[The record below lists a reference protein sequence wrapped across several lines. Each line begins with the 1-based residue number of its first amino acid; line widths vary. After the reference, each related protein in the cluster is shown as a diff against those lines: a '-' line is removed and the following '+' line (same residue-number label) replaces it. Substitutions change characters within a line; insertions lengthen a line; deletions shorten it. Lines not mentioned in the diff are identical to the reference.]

1 MQFTFRKAF
10 PYVVLAMLAGA
21 IAWAVSLNPLPP
33 ADFTF
38 DNGTEVQTLDPAKA
52 TGNPENR
59 VINGLFEGLLRQ
71 LPPKEL
77 KGPRENTPL
86 IAEPAMAESYE
97 VSADG
102 KTYTFHIRKD
112 AVWSDGTPVTAV
124 DFEFSWRRMLHPET
138 ASQYTYQLF
147 YVKGTEA
154 YSKGQVEKE
163 GKDPF
168 GTAVEIELP
177 DRPNRYQTY
186 PSGTMRRGVL
196 KNILKH
202 PEPKFAEDIAADEK
216 SRLDAEWKKSWT
228 YVVELNNGALTG
240 FSPNPPAAI
249 EFEGK
254 KPAACLSVMTDWEL
268 TVGIN
273 AQDEKTLVVELNNS
287 TPFFK
292 ELVAFYPLYPI
303 QRKCLEEHGSPEFTK
318 PGKLVCNGPFTL
330 ELRNLRDRIRLKK
343 NERYWNADSVHL
355 NSIDALALRD
365 ETTAL
370 NMYLTGQIDWATT
383 MPAAMIPQLKREL
396 KDEFPS
402 AAMLTVYFYR
412 FNTKRPGLGD
422 KRVRQALNLAIDK
435 QKICEFVTKAGE
447 VPATTYVPPGMS
459 GYESPP
465 GLEFNPERAKQ
476 LLAEAGYPGGR
487 GMPRLE
493 ILYNDSPVLH
503 RTIAETIQQSWREHL
518 GIDVQLGGLEWGVY
532 LDAQDKMDYYIA
544 RAGWIADYPDPN
556 TFLDMFVTGGLQNM
570 TGWGSKEY
578 DALIEAA
585 GKETD
590 GPRRMKLLQQA
601 EVIFLDEMP
610 IMPMYFYVSKNLVK
624 PHVKGFCND
633 VQDLHPLNTLKI
645 DRELKAK
652 GLGAKR

>member
-1 MQFTFRKAF
+1 MPITFRKAF
-10 PYVVLAMLAGA
+10 PYVVLGSLFAAV
-21 IAWAVSLNPLPP
+21 AWALSFRALPP

-59 VINGLFEGLLRQ
+59 MINGLFEGLLRQ

-77 KGPRENTPL
+77 KGPHENTPL
-86 IAEPAMAESYE
+86 TTEPGAAESYE
-97 VSADG
+97 VSPDG
-102 KTYTFHIRKD
+102 KTYTFRLRKD
-112 AVWSDGTPVTAV
+112 AVWSDGSPVTAD
-124 DFEFSWRRMLHPET
+124 DFEFSWKRMLHPET

-147 YVKGTEA
+147 YVKGA
-154 YSKGQVEKE
+154 QAFSQ
-163 GKDPF
+163 GKINVDDP
-168 GTAVEIELP
+168 VEIELT
-177 DRPNRYQTY
+177 DRPQRYQTY
-186 PSGTMRRGVL
+186 PSGTIKYGVL
-196 KNILKH
+196 KEILKQ
-202 PEPKFAEDIAADEK
+202 PEPQFPKDIDAEEK
-216 SRLDAEWKKSWT
+216 SRLESDWKRSWT
-228 YVVELNNGALTG
+228 YVVELASGETAA
-240 FSPNPPAAI
+240 FSQTPRAAI
-249 EFEGK
+249 PFAGK
-254 KPAACLSVMTDWEL
+254 APQECLTVMTDWEK
-268 TVGIN
+268 TVGVTV
-273 AQDEKTLVVELNNS
+273 QDERTLIVELNNS

-303 QRKCLEEHGSPEFTK
+303 NRRCLEQHGSPEFTK
-318 PGKLVCNGPFTL
+318 PGKLVSNGPFTL
-330 ELRNLRDRIRLKK
+330 ELRQLRDRIRLRK
-343 NERYWNADSVHL
+343 NEKYWDAKTVKL
-355 NSIDALALRD
+355 ESIDALALRD

-402 AAMLTVYFYR
+402 APMLTVYFYR

-422 KRVRQALNLAIDK
+422 KRVRRALNLAVDK
-435 QKICEFVTKAGE
+435 KKICDFVTKAGE
-447 VPATTYVPPGMS
+447 VPATTFVPPGMS

-465 GLEFNPERAKQ
+465 GLEFNPQHAKE

-487 GMPRLE
+487 GLPRLE
-493 ILYNDSPVLH
+493 ILYNDTPVLH

-570 TGWGSKEY
+570 TGWGNPEY

-590 GPRRMKLLQQA
+590 GPKRMKLLREA
-601 EVIFLDEMP
+601 EAIFLDEMP

-624 PHVKGFCND
+624 PYVKGFCND
-633 VQDLHPLNTLKI
+633 VQDLHPFTRLEI

-652 GLGAKR
+652 VQGAAR